1 MNEENI
7 QNEPVLDE
15 EPPVQENNENTSKRS
30 FSFLKFFQQKKENAE
45 EFTEEKKDNNTLEV
59 MNRISAEIID
69 WLEVVSSAVIIVVLI
84 FSFLFRIATIDG
96 DSMLNTL
103 HNGEKVVI
111 TNLFY
116 KPQRGDIVVISRNTN
131 NSLQEEDPNQ
141 LPIIKRVI
149 ATEGQTVDI
158 DFING
163 VVYVDGEELEEPY
176 TKAPTLARG
185 DLEYPVTVPTDCVF
199 VLGDNRNESLDSRFS
214 RIGEDGMIHEK
225 YILGHAILRVFP
237 FQSIGGLD
245 S

>member
-1 MNEENI
+1 MNEENVK
-7 QNEPVLDE
+7 NESLSNDE
-15 EPPVQENNENTSKRS
+15 DVQEQQNENTSRR
-30 FSFLKFFQQKKENAE
+30 FNLFEKFQKNKEE
-45 EFTEEKKDNNTLEV
+45 PSEEKINLSGLAL
-59 MNRISAEIID
+59 MNHISAEIID

-84 FSFLFRIATIDG
+84 FTFLFRIATIDG

-111 TNLFY
+111 SNLFY
-116 KPQRGDIVVISRNTN
+116 SPKRGDIVVVSRNTN
-131 NSLQEEDPNQ
+131 NSLQEEDSSQ

-163 VVYVDGEELEEPY
+163 VVYVDGVELEEPY
-176 TKAPTLARG
+176 AKAPTLARG
-185 DLEYPVTVPTDCVF
+185 DVEFPVTVPTDCVF

-225 YILGHAILRVFP
+225 YILGHAIFRIFP
-237 FQSIGGLD
+237 FQSIGGL
-245 S
+245 SS